1 MGDSCLGRRC
11 DDQCWIHRYG
21 KPCECFINK
30 GILAHQRD
38 CSILMSAKDWVK
50 FVVLGLAWGASFL
63 WIKIALE
70 EIGPFML
77 VVLRLG
83 SSIIA
88 MLVFVAVRR
97 PSLPPRSML
106 WIFILLGFFSN
117 ALPFALI
124 SWSEQ
129 YISSALAAILN
140 STVPLFTIIMA
151 HIFVPDDAITPS
163 RMLGLLV
170 GFGGVVLMM
179 WDRLVGSQMS
189 FYLIGQVA
197 MLAAACSYAVGAVL
211 ARLKTRGLT
220 QDVQS
225 LSQGLMAFIIIMPVA
240 VAVEAPLVLPRLS
253 LTWLAVLWL
262 GVLGTAIAYVL
273 YFSLIHSVGPT
284 RTMLVTYVFPLVG
297 VTLGV
302 VILGEQLIWQ
312 ELVGG
317 LLIISGIVIV
327 NSHLSLPHLDRR
339 SRT

>member
-1 MGDSCLGRRC
+1 
-11 DDQCWIHRYG
+11 
-21 KPCECFINK
+21 
-30 GILAHQRD
+30 
-38 CSILMSAKDWVK
+38 MSLKDWIK
-50 FVVLGLAWGASFL
+50 FIVLGLAWGASFV
-63 WIKIALE
+63 WIKVALE

-83 SSIIA
+83 SSTVA
-88 MLVFVAVRR
+88 MLVYVAVRR
-97 PSLPPRSML
+97 SRPPPSAML
-106 WIFILLGFFSN
+106 LTFILLGLFSN

-151 HIFVPDDAITPS
+151 HFFVDDDAITPS
-163 RMLGLLV
+163 RMLGLVV

-189 FYLIGQVA
+189 FYLIGQLA

-211 ARLKTRGLT
+211 ARIKTRGIS
-220 QDVQS
+220 QDMQS
-225 LSQGLMAFIIIMPVA
+225 LSQGMMAFFIIMPVA
-240 VAVEAPLVLPRLS
+240 VTVEGPLIMPRLP

-297 VTLGV
+297 VTLSV
-302 VILGEQLIWQ
+302 SILGEQLIWQ
-312 ELVGG
+312 EVVGG

-327 NSHLSLPHLDRR
+327 NSHLSLPH
-339 SRT
+339 RTRKAEAR